1 MSGFIK
7 RSGLRQQQGL
17 SLIGVAIFMALL
29 TLCAMGALYWM
40 RYERN
45 PITDI
50 MNGQV
55 GKAHKAPPGTALK
68 ASSPGVAEAP
78 PAAPQGPIR
87 KCVIAGKTVYSDTE
101 CPKSA
106 EKMKLHDSKGFA
118 PPPKPVQETEPD
130 APATLQQK
138 AMDKAIEKATR

>member
-1 MSGFIK
+1 MSRIQLH
-7 RSGLRQQQGL
+7 RRLHRQLGL
-17 SLIGVAIFMALL
+17 SLIGVAISMGLL
-29 TLCAMGALYWM
+29 AACAMGALYWM

-45 PITDI
+45 PIADI

-55 GKAHKAPPGTALK
+55 GKAHKSPSATAVQASAP
-68 ASSPGVAEAP
+68 P

-106 EKMKLHDSKGFA
+106 GQIKLHDSKGFA
-118 PPPKPVQETEPD
+118 PPPKPETEPE
-130 APATLQQK
+130 PEATLQQK
-138 AMDKAIEKATR
+138 ALEKAIDKATR

>member
-1 MSGFIK
+1 MSPIQLH
-7 RSGLRQQQGL
+7 RRLQRQLGL

-45 PITDI
+45 PVTDI

-55 GKAHKAPPGTALK
+55 GKAHKAPPATALQ
-68 ASSPGVAEAP
+68 ASTPP

-106 EKMKLHDSKGFA
+106 EKIKLHDSKGFA
-118 PPPKPVQETEPD
+118 PPPKPEKEPEPET
-130 APATLQQK
+130 TLQQK
-138 AMDKAIEKATR
+138 AMDQAIEKATR

>member
-1 MSGFIK
+1 MMH
-7 RSGLRQQQGL
+7 RQQGL

-29 TLCAMGALYWM
+29 AATAMGALYWV

-55 GKAHKAPPGTALK
+55 GKSAKAPLPGAIKPAPL
-68 ASSPGVAEAP
+68 AAVAP
-78 PAAPQGPIR
+78 PPAPAGPIR
-87 KCVIAGKTVYSDTE
+87 KCVINGKTVYSDLE
-101 CPKSA
+101 CPQSG
-106 EKMKLHDSKGFA
+106 EKLKLHDNQGFA
-118 PPPKPVQETEPD
+118 PPPKPVPEED
-130 APATLQQK
+130 SNASATVQQK